1 MQAQSHPFSASPFIR
16 VRGETNTAVPR
27 EAQWGWVEVFIAVQL
42 LWGLVLFVPGAQGY
56 RVYIRALPYV
66 ISGASLVYYF
76 RRTTGE
82 PIPPGAKWLLATFVL
97 LLLNLLQP
105 TTHLMAGIGQIVF
118 QVSIAAPAFWMAR
131 AVVDERRL
139 TRFLWVLFASSLLA
153 SGAGILQVYFP
164 ERFLPPEFSSLAQ
177 ALNPNVISSLTYAG
191 ADGRAII
198 RPPGLSDMP
207 GGAAV
212 AGMMTM
218 ILGLT
223 LAMRRDVSLLVRIA
237 CLVGGVVGMTTLF
250 LTHVRSLSLLA
261 AAGIAVCTALR
272 FRQGRATDSAI
283 SAAAGIAVIA
293 GAYLWA
299 VAVGGDA
306 VSERFLGLLNE
317 GVLRTF
323 DESRG
328 LFVRY
333 TLTELL
339 YEFPLGAGVGRWG
352 MMQVLFGDPTLW
364 QAPPIHVEIQPT
376 GWLLDGGVPLL
387 LAYATAIVV
396 VLRRTYRIAVDAT
409 AGGRLQDLATV
420 LLCVQLTIAGLCL
433 SGPVFNTQLGIQF
446 WAVAGALA
454 GAAGVRRA

>member
-1 MQAQSHPFSASPFIR
+1 MQAQSHPFSAPPF
-16 VRGETNTAVPR
+16 VRLRREADTAVAR
-27 EAQWGWVEVFIAVQL
+27 ERKWGWAAVFIAVQL
-42 LWGLVLFVPGAQGY
+42 LWGLVLFLPGAQGY

-76 RRTTGE
+76 RRNTGE
-82 PIPPGAKWLLATFVL
+82 PLPHGTKWILATFML

-118 QVSIAAPAFWMAR
+118 QISIAAPAFWMAR
-131 AVVDERRL
+131 AVRDERRL
-139 TRFLWVLFASSLLA
+139 TRFLWVLFASSFLA
-153 SGAGILQVYFP
+153 AAAGILQVYFP
-164 ERFLPPEFSSLAQ
+164 ERFLPPEFSVLAQ
-177 ALNPNVISSLTYAG
+177 TLNPNVISSLTYAG

-198 RPPGLSDMP
+198 RPPGLSDVP

-223 LAMRRDVSLLVRIA
+223 LAMRRDASWLVRIA
-237 CLVGGVVGMTTLF
+237 CLAGGVIGMTTLF
-250 LTHVRSLSLLA
+250 LTQVRSLSLLA

-272 FRQGRATDSAI
+272 FRQGRTADSAI
-283 SAAAGIAVIA
+283 SAAAGIAVVA

-306 VSERFLGLLNE
+306 VADRFLGLLND

-339 YEFPLGAGVGRWG
+339 HEFPLGAGVGRWG
-352 MMQVLFGDPTLW
+352 MMQVLFGDPTFW

-387 LAYATAIVV
+387 LVYATAIVV
-396 VLRRTYRIAVDAT
+396 ALRRTYRVAVDAT
-409 AGGRLQDLATV
+409 AGGLLQDLATV
-420 LLCVQLTIAGLCL
+420 LLCVQLTVAGLCL